1 MPLPTLPGAI
11 ASALQTAHDDYA
23 AGHLPNIPFIAEQP
37 EPVAQA
43 ALFDAPEP
51 PRLSWAEWLA
61 QLLEHA
67 GPVLPYLGHTHQELR
82 DAAQLVPA
90 ELYEL
95 SRHEPFPTYEARLVA
110 AAVRRFGGPIPG
122 KTVKAQAARVR
133 DAGYW
138 RRLLV
143 QRVREAREQLHLQLG
158 LVGAGARQYCSDQAR
173 SHRRMQLDKQAQWLK
188 DTVLRATIDGEL
200 VEMSLEKVVK
210 SASQKLAKLYAFIAA
225 MDALGEQAEL
235 KLVMLTT
242 TLEGEWHA
250 NPQFKREGHR
260 WNGATPAQANRELGQ
275 RFQDVRRD
283 LAKQGIAM
291 SGLWAGEPHAD
302 GCPHRHHWL
311 MYHPDHERAVFAAF
325 LKHFPGKL
333 KLRGDTPEGDRI
345 VATREDAIAG
355 LRRPLTHA
363 KEGAQVDVSVI
374 DKDKGSRAGYVLKYV
389 LKAVLPEATYE
400 GLVEPLGPGKAGAKR
415 GKTLD
420 AKQARKQLR
429 MQQSVDAHRSV
440 WRMRSFQMFGVRNCL
455 SLWDEL
461 RRVQKAPVH
470 PRLHELWRLARGGT
484 AEGYVQTGE
493 QQGDATGFLRA
504 MGGLAAARAVQLEL
518 GEQQHLQVRTYSVPT
533 LTRYGELGSRLEGVC
548 LVERGEH
555 GIDCV
560 LEVAVTR
567 AVRWELGPKAPPAP
581 SEDETEEGKK
591 GAAAPGKAKTS
602 AKLALAD
609 AARG

>member
-11 ASALQTAHDDYA
+11 ASALQTAHDKYA
-23 AGHLPNIPFIAEQP
+23 AGHFPDIPFIARQP
-37 EPVAQA
+37 EPEPQA
-43 ALFDAPEP
+43 ALFDAPP
-51 PRLSWAEWLA
+51 TPQLSWAEWLA

-82 DAAQLVPA
+82 DVAQLVPA

-95 SRHEPFPTYEARLVA
+95 SRHEPLPTCEARLVA
-110 AAVRRFGGPIPG
+110 AAERRFGGPIPG

-143 QRVREAREQLHLQLG
+143 RRVREAREQLHLQLG

-188 DTVLRATIDGEL
+188 DSVLRATIDGEV

-235 KLVMLTT
+235 ELVMLTT
-242 TLEGEWHA
+242 TLEGQWHA

-283 LAKQGIAM
+283 LAKQGIAL

-325 LKHFPGKL
+325 LKYFPGKL
-333 KLRGDTPEGDRI
+333 KLRGDTPERDVI
-345 VATREDAIAG
+345 IATREDACGG
-355 LRRPLTHA
+355 LSRPVTHA
-363 KEGAQVDVSVI
+363 KEGAQVDVVII
-374 DKDKGSRAGYVLKYV
+374 DKHQGSRSGYVLKYV

-400 GLVEPLGPGKAGAKR
+400 GLVEPLGPGTGNLRDKK
-415 GKTLD
+415 LD
-420 AKQARKQLR
+420 ARQARKQLR
-429 MQQSVDAHRSV
+429 TQQSVDAHRSV

-461 RRVQKAPVH
+461 RRVQKTPVH
-470 PRLHELWRLARGGT
+470 PKLHGLWRLARGGT

-518 GEQQHLQVRTYSVPT
+518 GEQQHLQVRTYGVPT

-567 AVRWELGPKAPPAP
+567 AVRWELGPKV
-581 SEDETEEGKK
+581 SSDGETEGDKQ
-591 GAAAPGKAKTS
+591 GATALGSAKTS
-602 AKLALAD
+602 LTTALTD
-609 AARG
+609 AVKG

>member
-1 MPLPTLPGAI
+1 MPQTLPGAI
-11 ASALQTAHDDYA
+11 ASALQTAHATYD
-23 AGHLPNIPFIAEQP
+23 AGHTPDIPFIARQP
-37 EPVAQA
+37 EPVPQA

-82 DAAQLVPA
+82 DVAQCVPA

-95 SRHEPFPTYEARLVA
+95 SRHEPFPTHEARLVA
-110 AAVRRFGGPIPG
+110 AAERRFGEPVPGP
-122 KTVKAQAARVR
+122 TVKTQAARVR

-138 RRLLV
+138 RRVLV
-143 QRVREAREQLHLQLG
+143 RRVREAREHLHLKLG
-158 LVGAGARQYCSDQAR
+158 LVGAGGRQYCSDEAR
-173 SHRRMQLDKQAQWLK
+173 SHRRLQLDKQAQWLK

-200 VEMSLEKVVK
+200 VEMPLAKVVK

-225 MDALGEQAEL
+225 MDALGDEAGLQ
-235 KLVMLTT
+235 LVMLTT

-283 LAKQGIAM
+283 LEKRGVRL

-311 MYHPDHERAVFAAF
+311 MYHPDHEREVFAAF

-333 KLRGDTPEGDRI
+333 KLRGDTPEGDAI
-345 VATREDAIAG
+345 VATREDAQHG
-355 LRRPLTHA
+355 RRRPLTHA
-363 KEGAQVDVSVI
+363 KEGAQVDVVVI

-400 GLVEPLGPGKAGAKR
+400 GLVEPLGPGT
-415 GKTLD
+415 GKLRDKKLD

-429 MQQSVDAHRSV
+429 TQQSVDAHRSV
-440 WRMRSFQMFGVRNCL
+440 WRMRSFQVFGVRNCL

-461 RRVQKAPVH
+461 RRMQTAPVH
-470 PRLHELWRLARGGT
+470 PKLHELWRLARGGT

-493 QQGDATGFLRA
+493 QRGDAPGFLRA
-504 MGGLAAARAVQLEL
+504 MGGLAAARAEQLEL
-518 GEQQHLQVRTYSVPT
+518 GDEPQLQARLYTVPT
-533 LTRYGELGSRLEGVC
+533 VTRYGELGARIEGVC
-548 LVERGEH
+548 LVERGERR
-555 GIDCV
+555 IDCV
-560 LEVAVTR
+560 LEAVVTR
-567 AVRWELGPKAPPAP
+567 AVRWELGPKAS
-581 SEDETEEGKK
+581 SEDETTESQVDAAASGKGK
-591 GAAAPGKAKTS
+591 TAKASRRPGAASG
-602 AKLALAD
+602 
-609 AARG
+609 G